1 MEHNYKNVPTSSILN
16 RKTMKEELRKEW
28 FALMQEGAS
37 GHATRFK
44 LRGMRL
50 AQLMRKIAPDLS
62 EAISAGLNAAPSS
75 LTRFAPNLAP
85 RPDAPEVLVI
95 EESPVLPQEPIWPEI
110 VESNLHRLTAE
121 WSSLSILQ
129 EAGLLPVRTVLLH
142 GPPGVGKT
150 LAARWLAQKL
160 GLPLATL
167 HISAT
172 ISSYLGKTGQNI
184 TQAIEYAR
192 TTPCVLFLD
201 EFDALGKRRDDQ
213 QDVGELKRVVNVV
226 LQAVDSWNGPSLLVA
241 ATNFEDLL
249 DPAILRRFEL
259 NIRFP
264 TPARDQ
270 IAQILKALDVPS
282 PLSSSLAPALE
293 GRPLSDVT
301 RLVTQARKR
310 ALLDHMSFSTAL
322 LLCAQELQP
331 LRVQELQRQKSSR
344 QARREMVRLLH
355 ADGQSA
361 HQIAR
366 QLRTTHTTV
375 LRDLKEIQGENHG

>member
-1 MEHNYKNVPTSSILN
+1 
-16 RKTMKEELRKEW
+16 MKEELKKEW
-28 FALMQEGAS
+28 SALMQEGAG

-50 AQLMRKIAPDLS
+50 AQLLRKTAPELS

-75 LTRFAPNLAP
+75 LTRFAPNVAH

-95 EESPVLPQEPIWPEI
+95 EDAPLLSQEPIWPDTVEI
-110 VESNLHRLTAE
+110 DLHRLTSE
-121 WSSLSILQ
+121 WSSRPVLQ
-129 EAGLLPVRTVLLH
+129 EAGLTPVHTVLLY

-150 LAARWLAQKL
+150 LAARWLAQQL
-160 GLPLATL
+160 ELPLATL
-167 HISAT
+167 NISNT

-213 QDVGELKRVVNVV
+213 QDVGELRRVVNVL
-226 LQAVDSWNGPSLLVA
+226 LQSVDSWNGPSLLVA
-241 ATNFEDLL
+241 ATNFENLL
-249 DPAILRRFEL
+249 DPAMLRRFEL
-259 NIRFP
+259 SIRFP
-264 TPARDQ
+264 APGRTQVSQLLR
-270 IAQILKALDVPS
+270 ALGVPG
-282 PLSSSLAPALE
+282 PLSTALSPKFE

-301 RLVTQARKR
+301 RLVVNARKR
-310 ALLDHMSFSTAL
+310 ALLDQMDFSTAL
-322 LLCAQELQP
+322 QLCAQEESQ
-331 LRVQELQRQKSSR
+331 QKSTIQS
-344 QARREMVRLLH
+344 RREIVRLLH
-355 ADGQSA
+355 AAGQSA

-375 LRDLKEIQGENHG
+375 LRDLKTIQGDDHG

>member
-1 MEHNYKNVPTSSILN
+1 MEHNLINVPASSILN
-16 RKTMKEELRKEW
+16 QKTMKEELHKEW

-75 LTRFAPNLAP
+75 LTRFAPNVVP
-85 RPDAPEVLVI
+85 RSDAPEVLII
-95 EESPVLPQEPIWPEI
+95 EECPVLPQEPIWPDM

-121 WSSLSILQ
+121 WASLSILQ
-129 EAGLLPVRTVLLH
+129 EAGLLPVRTVLLQ

-150 LAARWLAQKL
+150 LAARWVALKL

-167 HISAT
+167 NISAT

-184 TQAIEYAR
+184 TQALEFAR

-213 QDVGELKRVVNVV
+213 QDVGELKRVVNVL
-226 LQAVDSWNGPSLLVA
+226 LQAVDSWSGPSLLIA

-249 DPAILRRFEL
+249 DPAMLRRFEL

-264 TPARDQ
+264 APARDQ
-270 IAQILKALDVPS
+270 IVQILRALDVPG
-282 PLSSSLAPALE
+282 PLSTSLAPKLE

-310 ALLDHMSFSTAL
+310 ALLDCMNFTTAL
-322 LLCAQELQP
+322 QLCAQELQH
-331 LRVQELQRQKSSR
+331 QKSSR

-366 QLRTTHTTV
+366 QLGTTHTTV
-375 LRDLKEIQGENHG
+375 LRDLKEI

>member
-1 MEHNYKNVPTSSILN
+1 MNQLA
-16 RKTMKEELRKEW
+16 MKEELRKEW
-28 FALMQEGAS
+28 SALMQEGAS

-50 AQLMRKIAPDLS
+50 AQLMRKTAPELS

-75 LTRFAPNLAP
+75 LTRFAPNVVQ
-85 RPDAPEVLVI
+85 RPEAPEVLVI
-95 EESPVLPQEPIWPEI
+95 EDAPLLPQEPIWPDTVEI
-110 VESNLHRLTAE
+110 DLHRLTAE
-121 WSSLSILQ
+121 WSSRPVLQ
-129 EAGLLPVRTVLLH
+129 EAGLTPVHTVLLH

-150 LAARWLAQKL
+150 LAARWLAQQL

-167 HISAT
+167 NISAT

-213 QDVGELKRVVNVV
+213 QDVGELKRVVNVL
-226 LQAVDSWNGPSLLVA
+226 LQSVDSWNGPSLLVA
-241 ATNFEDLL
+241 ATNFENLL
-249 DPAILRRFEL
+249 DPAMLRRFEL
-259 NIRFP
+259 SIRFP
-264 TPARDQ
+264 APAR
-270 IAQILKALDVPS
+270 AQISQLFRALDVPG
-282 PLSSSLAPALE
+282 PLSTALGPKFE

-301 RLVTQARKR
+301 RLVTNARKR
-310 ALLDHMSFSTAL
+310 ALLGQMDFSTAL
-322 LLCAQELQP
+322 QLCAQEEGQ
-331 LRVQELQRQKSSR
+331 QKSTIQS
-344 QARREMVRLLH
+344 RREMVRLLH
-355 ADGQSA
+355 GAGQSA

-375 LRDLKEIQGENHG
+375 LRDLKTIQGDDHG

>member
-1 MEHNYKNVPTSSILN
+1 MVYLEHNLFNVPNSSSLN
-16 RKTMKEELRKEW
+16 QKMMREDLRKEW
-28 FALMQEGAS
+28 SALMQEGAS

-50 AQLMRKIAPDLS
+50 AQMMRKTAPDLA
-62 EAISAGLNAAPSS
+62 EAISAGLNAVPGS
-75 LTRFAPNLAP
+75 LTRFAPNVVP
-85 RPDAPEVLVI
+85 RPDAPEVLVV
-95 EESPVLPQEPIWPEI
+95 EDTPLLPQEPVWPDTVEI
-110 VESNLHRLTAE
+110 GLRRLTAE
-121 WSSLSILQ
+121 WSSLPVLQ
-129 EAGLLPVRTVLLH
+129 EAGLVPVRTVLLH

-150 LAARWLAQKL
+150 LAARWLAQQL

-167 HISAT
+167 NISAT

-213 QDVGELKRVVNVV
+213 QDVGELKRVVNVL
-226 LQAVDSWNGPSLLVA
+226 LQAVDSWGGPSLLVA

-249 DPAILRRFEL
+249 DPAMLRRFEL
-259 NIRFP
+259 SIRFP
-264 TPARDQ
+264 AAARGQISQLLRTLAVPA
-270 IAQILKALDVPS
+270 
-282 PLSSSLAPALE
+282 PLSTSLAPKLE

-310 ALLDHMSFSTAL
+310 ALLDHMDFSTAL
-322 LLCAQELQP
+322 QLC
-331 LRVQELQRQKSSR
+331 VQEQREKKSNRQSR
-344 QARREMVRLLH
+344 QDMVRLLH
-355 ADGQSA
+355 AEGQSA

-366 QLRTTHTTV
+366 QLRTSHTTV
-375 LRDLKEIQGENHG
+375 LRDLKAVQGDDHG